1 MRAVDRRLLRSS
13 RAARSHVVV
22 SVALG
27 AVAAGAVVVQAVA
40 LARVVARVFLD
51 DASLSH
57 ASGELI
63 AFLAAAAVRA
73 VVSWGFEVSG
83 HLAAARA
90 MSDLRARLVE
100 HVLRARPSALEGERS
115 GELATAAVQGVDALD
130 AYFSRYLP
138 QTALAALVPL
148 TVLAWTAHVDLVSAA
163 IMAVTVPVIPVFM
176 VLIGRT
182 AERHAAARWRALSRL
197 SGRFLDVVRGLPTLR
212 AFGRAEAQGTA
223 LATAGERYRRDTMAT
238 LRIAFLSALVLELA
252 AMLGTAMVAVVLGVR
267 LTHGGLALEDA
278 LAVLILVP
286 ELYLPLRQLGA
297 QFHASAD
304 GVAGAERIFELLD
317 TPAAVAEG
325 GNGPV
330 PRGTIRFEAVSFA
343 YPARPGLVLEGF
355 DLEVRPG
362 ERLALVG
369 ASGAGKSTVAALLL
383 RLADPTAGRVTVGGR
398 DLRELDAA
406 RWRAGVAWVPQRPHL
421 SAGTVADN
429 IRLADPEASDVRVRS
444 AATAAGIRFGLDL
457 VVGEG
462 GLALS
467 AGERRR
473 IALARAFLRD
483 APLLV
488 LDEPTAHL
496 DSRSAA
502 EIGASIE
509 RLSRGRTT
517 LLITHDAA
525 LAWRAGRV
533 VDLSTRAPAVAA

>member
-1 MRAVDRRLLRSS
+1 
-13 RAARSHVVV
+13 
-22 SVALG
+22 
-27 AVAAGAVVVQAVA
+27 
-40 LARVVARVFLD
+40 
-51 DASLSH
+51 
-57 ASGELI
+57 
-63 AFLAAAAVRA
+63 
-73 VVSWGFEVSG
+73 
-83 HLAAARA
+83 
-90 MSDLRARLVE
+90 
-100 HVLRARPSALEGERS
+100 
-115 GELATAAVQGVDALD
+115 
-130 AYFSRYLP
+130 
-138 QTALAALVPL
+138 
-148 TVLAWTAHVDLVSAA
+148 
-163 IMAVTVPVIPVFM
+163 
-176 VLIGRT
+176 
-182 AERHAAARWRALSRL
+182 
-197 SGRFLDVVRGLPTLR
+197 
-212 AFGRAEAQGTA
+212 
-223 LATAGERYRRDTMAT
+223 
-238 LRIAFLSALVLELA
+238 
-252 AMLGTAMVAVVLGVR
+252 
-267 LTHGGLALEDA
+267 
-278 LAVLILVP
+278 
-286 ELYLPLRQLGA
+286 
-297 QFHASAD
+297 
-304 GVAGAERIFELLD
+304 
-317 TPAAVAEG
+317 
-325 GNGPV
+325 
-330 PRGTIRFEAVSFA
+330 
-343 YPARPGLVLEGF
+343 
-355 DLEVRPG
+355 
-362 ERLALVG
+362 
-369 ASGAGKSTVAALLL
+369 LLL

-525 LAWRAGRV
+525 LARRAGRV